1 LPEDRFWSR
10 LEDLG
15 AKGIGRSRCTQLLKL
30 TDNDFVEANRILD
43 GAEAAKS
50 PGNYLGG
57 VIRRL
62 ETMAKAAPTGANS
75 NVPAWVNTRRLGG
88 AVVDAA
94 GPNRWRCL
102 GETLNDAGEVV
113 GF

>member
-1 LPEDRFWSR
+1 M
-10 LEDLG
+10 
-15 AKGIGRSRCTQLLKL
+15 A
-30 TDNDFVEANRILD
+30 
-43 GAEAAKS
+43 AERRRA
-50 PGNYLGG
+50 PRNYLGG

-62 ETMAKAAPTGANS
+62 EQAPQAAPPGANS
-75 NVPAWVNTRRLGG
+75 NVPAWVNHKRVGG
-88 AVVDAA
+88 IVVDAA